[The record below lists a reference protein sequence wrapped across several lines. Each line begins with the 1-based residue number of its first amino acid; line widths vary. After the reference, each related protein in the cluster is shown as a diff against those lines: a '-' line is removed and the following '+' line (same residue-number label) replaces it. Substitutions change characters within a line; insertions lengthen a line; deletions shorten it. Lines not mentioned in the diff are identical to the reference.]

1 MNVAVSM
8 WSLVSYAQAG
18 RIDTLGFVRY
28 AAELGVQ
35 GVELLDVFWQ
45 DQERELSQVRTELQ
59 RVGIEV
65 SAYAIGNDLVEPDT
79 AERGR
84 QVQSIRDGVDVAREL
99 GTSRLRVFSGNEK
112 PDVQTEDGH
121 RWIIDGLGKG
131 AAYAAERGV
140 TLVLEN
146 HGLFAGR
153 ADQVR
158 RVIEEVGSPAL
169 RANLDTGNFLLVNQD
184 PVAAVRE
191 LAPWAAYVHL
201 KDFRKVRDGEQVQES
216 YAGLDGSRYV
226 GTVIGAG
233 EVDLRGV
240 LGALRETGYDGWLS
254 IEYEGTGDA
263 KEELAESVNTTRLLV
278 YQLSTRSHYHAGWP

>member
-121 RWIIDGLGKG
+121 RWIIDGLGEG

-216 YAGLDGSRYV
+216 YAGRDGSRYV

-263 KEELAESVNTTRLLV
+263 KEELAESVNATRLLV